1 MDNLQLASDVNVA
14 CRLLGEFELRS
25 GQRSNEYF
33 DKYLFETDPALL
45 KRVAQAMVPG
55 VDIA

>member
-1 MDNLQLASDVNVA
+1 MEAMDNLQLASDVNVA

-33 DKYLFETDPALL
+33 DKYLFETDPAYSSAQP
-45 KRVAQAMVPG
+45 KRWLR
-55 VDIA
+55 